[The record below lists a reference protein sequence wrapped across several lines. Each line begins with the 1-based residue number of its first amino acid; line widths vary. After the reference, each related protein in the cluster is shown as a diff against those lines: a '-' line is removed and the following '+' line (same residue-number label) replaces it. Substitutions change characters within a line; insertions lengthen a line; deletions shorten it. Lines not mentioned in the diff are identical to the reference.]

1 MVGTFKK
8 ESRKILILSLRLEI
22 IKPSPSPK
30 PSGPQ
35 RKLIIPVAKV
45 ISHKG

>member
-1 MVGTFKK
+1 MAGTFKK

-22 IKPSPSPK
+22 IKHPLPK